1 MRVNLVI
8 SKIFLKHL
16 NLTQALKK
24 IKKAINTTKKL
35 PFPHVTEDEKR
46 KFIMILDGSKV
57 SPVGD
62 IPSDML
68 KQTINIHLPIMTQII
83 SMSVDNYFYP
93 DDLKLAEVNPVF
105 K

>member
-1 MRVNLVI
+1 
-8 SKIFLKHL
+8 
-16 NLTQALKK
+16 
-24 IKKAINTTKKL
+24 
-35 PFPHVTEDEKR
+35 
-46 KFIMILDGSKV
+46 MILDGSKA

-68 KQTINIHLPIMTQII
+68 KQAINIHLPIMTQII

-93 DDLKLAEVNPVF
+93 DGLKLAEVNPVF